1 MPKKN
6 TTKSITYFLALSF
19 LTLSSL
25 SNFATSGDKNTVEV
39 QLRTVHPHDYTV
51 VKGDALWDIAEKFLH
66 NPWVWPEIWDANP
79 QIKNPHLIYPG
90 DVISVLQKDGETVLH
105 VERPPENLRIRERP
119 PENLKIRERLHQQ
132 AIVTKTNRIE
142 NGLNVIKLSPKVRIG
157 EKDEAIK
164 TIDASAI
171 LSFIINP
178 QILTAEE
185 YEKLP
190 YIIGNFEGH
199 LISSIGQEAYVRGLE
214 NTNEYRYSIYHKG
227 ETFMDPENNFVL
239 GYEAILSGYA
249 TILEFDDPSTVLIK
263 SSRREIFNGD
273 RLIPSEQN
281 ELDYNIVPN
290 VSKTIFE
297 GRIVALFDAL
307 TQSARN
313 QIIVLNLGKRD
324 GLDIGNILSINSD
337 GGTIIDK
344 RDLDKD
350 NVPATVRIPDVRSGI
365 VMIFKVFDRLS
376 YGLIMSSKRPIH
388 VNDRVA
394 TPQ

>member
-6 TTKSITYFLALSF
+6 ITKSITYLLALSF

-25 SNFATSGDKNTVEV
+25 SSFATSGDKNTVEV

-105 VERPPENLRIRERP
+105 VERPSPEKGLR
-119 PENLKIRERLHQQ
+119 
-132 AIVTKTNRIE
+132 
-142 NGLNVIKLSPKVRIG
+142 VIKLSPKVRMA
-157 EKDEAIK
+157 KRDEAIK
-164 TIDASAI
+164 TIEASAI
-171 LSFIINP
+171 RSFIINP

-185 YEKLP
+185 YERLP
-190 YIIGNFEGH
+190 YIISNFEGR
-199 LISSIGQEAYVRGLE
+199 LISSNGQEVYVRGLE
-214 NTNEYRYSIYHKG
+214 NTDEFQHNIYHKG

-239 GYEAILSGYA
+239 GYEAILAGHA
-249 TILEFDDPSTVLIK
+249 TILKVDDPSTVLIT

-273 RLIPSEQN
+273 RLIPSEQS
-281 ELDYNIVPN
+281 ERAINIIPS
-290 VSKTIFE
+290 VSKTFFE